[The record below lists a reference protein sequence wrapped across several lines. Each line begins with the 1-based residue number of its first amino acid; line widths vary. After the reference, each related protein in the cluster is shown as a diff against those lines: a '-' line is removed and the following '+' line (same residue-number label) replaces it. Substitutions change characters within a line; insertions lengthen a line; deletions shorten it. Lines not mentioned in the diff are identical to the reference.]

1 MGFADELQI
10 LIALTEGCGLVSVV
24 GEAIVLPKARAV
36 VLPGEGVGYRL
47 NGVGEVV
54 RVRR

>member
-1 MGFADELQI
+1 L
-10 LIALTEGCGLVSVV
+10 V
-24 GEAIVLPKARAV
+24 GEAIFLPKAGGV
-36 VLPGEGVGYRL
+36 VLRGVGVGYRL